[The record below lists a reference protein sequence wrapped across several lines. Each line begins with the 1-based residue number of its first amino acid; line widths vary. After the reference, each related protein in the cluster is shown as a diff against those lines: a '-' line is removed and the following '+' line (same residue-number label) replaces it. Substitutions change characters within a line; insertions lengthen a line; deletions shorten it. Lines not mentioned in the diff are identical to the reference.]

1 MCIRDSHHVNN
12 AQYVAMAHGVLPAGM
27 PVRCLEVQYVNA
39 ARLGDTVHPRVHR
52 PSDADPGWTVVL
64 ADDAGHPYAVV
75 RVE

>member
-1 MCIRDSHHVNN
+1 M
-12 AQYVAMAHGVLPAGM
+12 
-27 PVRCLEVQYVNA
+27 RCLEVQYVNA

-52 PSDADPGWTVVL
+52 PTDADPGWTVVL